1 MSAESSAPYA
11 TSSSSEPQNQEET
24 VGGLADQ
31 ASISSG
37 RDIFKKYHSET
48 SIAIQHI
55 KTDIL
60 SSRYRICPERMI
72 YAAISAEGNK
82 SSASRP
88 VMTKGGRLSA
98 PKTGGMCSIAGPFAT
113 PTDSEG
119 VRTLLSDL
127 FKRLK
132 ASMKKVSRTDT
143 KARLQ
148 LKLINQRTKNVQRI
162 LPSYDPFEATLPHVK
177 TLFTYLDEVVYKSH
191 DVFPDKMI
199 PLIVVFFDI
208 DAKPPRCEYEILPLN
223 NPVEGFSSFKM

>member
-1 MSAESSAPYA
+1 MSAESS
-11 TSSSSEPQNQEET
+11 SNHSET
-24 VGGLADQ
+24 VGEIAEQADI
-31 ASISSG
+31 ASG
-37 RDIFKKYHSET
+37 RDIFKKYRSET

-72 YAAISAEGNK
+72 YAAISAEGNTT
-82 SSASRP
+82 SASRP

-98 PKTGGMCSIAGPFAT
+98 PKTGGMCTISGPFPT

-119 VRTLLSDL
+119 VKLLLADL

-132 ASMKKVSRTDT
+132 ANMKKVSRTDT

-148 LKLINQRTKNVQRI
+148 LKLLNQRTKNVQRI
-162 LPSYDPFEATLPHVK
+162 MPSYDPFEATLPHVK